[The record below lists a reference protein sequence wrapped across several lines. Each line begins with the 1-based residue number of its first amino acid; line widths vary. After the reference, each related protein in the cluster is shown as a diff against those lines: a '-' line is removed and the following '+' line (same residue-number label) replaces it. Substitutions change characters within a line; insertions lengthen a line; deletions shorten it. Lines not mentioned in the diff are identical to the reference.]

1 MKSLL
6 KLFLLSAL
14 SLTFISCQKKA
25 SLKKI
30 SWQKGQPE
38 SQLKELNVIA
48 VTPAKSQIIYKN
60 QKIQH
65 FEQAFDSETTI
76 TGTAIKKV
84 FSANNPNDV
93 LSAEA
98 TYFEKNLL
106 PKKFE
111 FSVDSAKALSTIS
124 KLITPNKI
132 KSYSVDKNL
141 EMDHQNLNSFLLI
154 TYEIEDGTLWL
165 ARLNHQYE
173 ILNIRRLGS
182 RVATDTMAHVY
193 TVGPKLG
200 VLTDI
205 LLQNVEKNPTLSN
218 NKIFVDSEALNK
230 ITVVSPVLKFD
241 PKDERFDQIQVYY
254 YLNKVQGWI
263 NKNLDVQFVDRL
275 DAIVNVGYPEKTNTA
290 FYYQNKIRLGRGD
303 DDTYSAIAS
312 DPSIVYHEA
321 FHALIDGLARL
332 PYEKEG
338 GSINEAFA
346 DFYTCVMLDRPYLA
360 EASYL
365 KGPYKRTLE
374 INRRLDEKNGGL
386 YHDSLI
392 VSGLLWEIKEKLG
405 QKKALSLATETLVKL
420 NHYSEFSDL
429 NQKLLAIIQEK
440 LSGED
445 LQTIQAILKKR
456 GFKHE

>member
-6 KLFLLSAL
+6 KIFLLSAL

-30 SWQKGQPE
+30 SWQKGEPE
-38 SQLKELNVIA
+38 SQLKKLNVIA
-48 VTPAKSQIIYKN
+48 VTAPISQIIYKK

-65 FEQAFDSETTI
+65 FEQVFGTETTI

-84 FSANNPNDV
+84 FNMNNPNDV
-93 LSAEA
+93 FFAEA

-106 PKKFE
+106 PKKID
-111 FSVDSAKALSTIS
+111 FSVDSAKALSLVS

-132 KSYSVDKNL
+132 KKYSIDKNL
-141 EMDHQNLNSFLLI
+141 EMDNQNLNSFLLI

-165 ARLNHQYE
+165 ARLNHQHK

-182 RVATDTMAHVY
+182 RVATDTTAHVY
-193 TVGPKLG
+193 TIGPKLG
-200 VLTDI
+200 ILTDI
-205 LLQNVEKNPTLSN
+205 LLKNVEKNPMLSN
-218 NKIFVDSEALNK
+218 NKISVDSEALNK
-230 ITVVSPVLKFD
+230 ITVVSPILKFD

-254 YLNKVQGWI
+254 YLNKIQDWI

-275 DAIVNVGYPEKTNTA
+275 EAIVNVGYPEKTNTA

-312 DPSIVYHEA
+312 DPSVVYHEA
-321 FHALIDGLARL
+321 FHAVIDGLARL
-332 PYEKEG
+332 PFEKEG
-338 GSINEAFA
+338 GSVNEAFA
-346 DFYTCVMLDRPYLA
+346 DFYTCVALERPYLA

-365 KGPYKRTLE
+365 KGPYKRSLE

-392 VSGLLWEIKEKLG
+392 ISGLLWEIKEKLG

-420 NHYSEFSDL
+420 NYYTEFNDF
-429 NQKLLAIIQEK
+429 NQKLLAVIQEK
-440 LSGED
+440 LTGDD
-445 LQTIQAILKKR
+445 LQTMQAILKKR